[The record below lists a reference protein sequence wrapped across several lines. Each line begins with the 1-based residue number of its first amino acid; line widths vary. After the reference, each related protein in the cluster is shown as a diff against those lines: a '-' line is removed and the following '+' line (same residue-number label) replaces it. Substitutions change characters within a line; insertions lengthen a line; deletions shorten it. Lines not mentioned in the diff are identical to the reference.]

1 MPNFKTGN
9 GQQYWMLQRAQVEK
23 FKSRHGR
30 INCNWYEGFTG
41 QMKVF
46 YSPGTVAHLSKF
58 TKTRSTLEIDS
69 KWVDF
74 MMGNVCF
81 KIINNIN
88 WKRKNTWNFSLRKA
102 VFPKGNF
109 PVGSLLSVGK
119 APWKKAIGAYEVPG
133 AILWW
138 PSHSNSNT
146 KFVCWFGF
154 SPSQILASYV
164 PSSFG

>member
-1 MPNFKTGN
+1 
-9 GQQYWMLQRAQVEK
+9 
-23 FKSRHGR
+23 
-30 INCNWYEGFTG
+30 
-41 QMKVF
+41 MKVF

-119 APWKKAIGAYEVPG
+119 AP
-133 AILWW
+133 
-138 PSHSNSNT
+138 
-146 KFVCWFGF
+146 
-154 SPSQILASYV
+154 
-164 PSSFG
+164 